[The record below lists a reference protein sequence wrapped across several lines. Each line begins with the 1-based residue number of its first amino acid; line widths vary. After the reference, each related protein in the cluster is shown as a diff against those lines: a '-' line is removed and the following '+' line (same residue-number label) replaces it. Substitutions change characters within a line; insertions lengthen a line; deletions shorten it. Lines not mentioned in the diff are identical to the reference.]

1 MGFLIELL
9 RPILVPIATEV
20 FVRLMDRWMS
30 DPQWRFDQMQAIE
43 KWQSAKTDE
52 EKRDAAKRLR
62 DLARS

>member
-1 MGFLIELL
+1 
-9 RPILVPIATEV
+9 
-20 FVRLMDRWMS
+20 MDRWMS